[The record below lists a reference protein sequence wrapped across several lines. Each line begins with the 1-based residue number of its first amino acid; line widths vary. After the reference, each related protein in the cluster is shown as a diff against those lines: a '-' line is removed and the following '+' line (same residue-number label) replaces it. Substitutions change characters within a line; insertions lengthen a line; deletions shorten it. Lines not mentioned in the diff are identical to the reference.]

1 MLAVASILLVGA
13 ILPEVNDPWP
23 DSIGLDF
30 PFAMAGAWGVMAD
43 FLNWDAPPDH
53 RDRAIRRGGA
63 YGFYLGALLYA
74 LSLVVHVAS
83 SL

>member
-1 MLAVASILLVGA
+1 MLVAAFTLLVGA

-43 FLNWDAPPDH
+43 ILNGDAAPDR

-63 YGFYLGALLYA
+63 YGFYLGAFVYA
-74 LSLVVHVAS
+74 LSLVVQVTS
-83 SL
+83 NL